1 MRSLPTVYA
10 GGVPYQSTGSQAQR
24 AHPVLP
30 TEHAVY
36 PEGARSRRAGRAPG
50 WNPCGVREPQWL
62 GLSLPKKKRRGEE
75 GRATCS
81 TETYLCGSAPVQNSL
96 LAPRHFAGVS
106 SQGGATGGSG
116 EGTVTKGPGRETP
129 GDSSFGRRGAPS
141 TALSRKRRGSSCG
154 SSRGR
159 ACGYRPRTTWVLP
172 AAAWRKGSET
182 MTGEVPRRPTVG
194 KPHR

>member
-1 MRSLPTVYA
+1 M
-10 GGVPYQSTGSQAQR
+10 
-24 AHPVLP
+24 
-30 TEHAVY
+30 
-36 PEGARSRRAGRAPG
+36 
-50 WNPCGVREPQWL
+50 
-62 GLSLPKKKRRGEE
+62 
-75 GRATCS
+75 
-81 TETYLCGSAPVQNSL
+81 QNSL
-96 LAPRHFAGVS
+96 LAPRNFAGVS

-129 GDSSFGRRGAPS
+129 GDSSFGRRGTPS

-194 KPHR
+194 KPPYKSLTKLGWRSGGEEKAALAASSLGMAAEPE